1 MKREDNE
8 QSKDK
13 NSGNSGSKN
22 SELNHTLLGP
32 PSLVINNNARSVMTS
47 AQETAFLE
55 AEDDNG
61 SVETGSCEENAEN
74 ESEVFLNQ

>member
-13 NSGNSGSKN
+13 NGSNSGSKN
-22 SELNHTLLGP
+22 SESNQLLGP
-32 PSLVINNNARSVMTS
+32 SLINNARSVMNS

-55 AEDDNG
+55 AEDEDG
-61 SVETGSCEENAEN
+61 SVETGSEENADGN
-74 ESEVFLNQ
+74 VTTTSEVFLNQ